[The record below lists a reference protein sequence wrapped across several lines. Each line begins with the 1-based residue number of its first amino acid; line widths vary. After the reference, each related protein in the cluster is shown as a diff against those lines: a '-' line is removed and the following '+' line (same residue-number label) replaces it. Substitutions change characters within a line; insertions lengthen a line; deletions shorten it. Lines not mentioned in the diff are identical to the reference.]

1 MVDRRVQAG
10 RGSQGRRAD
19 RTILDEEV
27 TFDRERQL
35 VSTTD
40 LRGIITYAND
50 AFVEVSGFT
59 LDELVGRPHNI
70 VRHPDM
76 PAEAFRDM
84 WEKLKAGESWRG
96 LVKNRCKDGR
106 YYWVDAYVT
115 PIFERGERTGYQSVR
130 TCPAERRLV
139 ERAARLY
146 ARMRRGQRFDLLRL
160 ARLITPWVV
169 GTLALG
175 AAAWLLSPVAV
186 LAGALI
192 ATATV
197 LVGGAE
203 LVGCLRLLARMR
215 REYDSISRQVYAGDT
230 IADVVRFRVGL
241 LEARVRTIL
250 GRVSD
255 RADKLKLLAQRTAE
269 ASAETLGEV
278 ETQRNE
284 LSQIATAMTQMSTTI
299 TDIANITHESEQLLQ
314 RTNSNCGSARDRIHD
329 SAQRTLRLA
338 GTMETVA
345 GQSEDLRQ
353 AADKVGGAMQE
364 INGLAE
370 QTNLLALNAA
380 IEAARAGEHGR
391 GFSVV
396 ADEVRNLSKRTQRFT
411 GEIRANIEQM
421 NAYITSLVQSLGDS
435 VEGAKVCSA
444 DSRESITLVEEI
456 ASQLDQVL
464 DYIHRVASATEEQG
478 AVAEEISRN
487 SHRVDDAARSTL
499 EKSREL
505 AEVAEEALRQLQ
517 RLHDMSRTFG

>member
-1 MVDRRVQAG
+1 MLEMHVQTGRVGGDRKR
-10 RGSQGRRAD
+10 D
-19 RTILDEEV
+19 RTVIDTEV

-50 AFVEVSGFT
+50 AFVEVSGYT

-115 PIFERGERTGYQSVR
+115 PIFERGERVGYQSVR
-130 TCPAERRLV
+130 TCPAGRQLI
-139 ERAARLY
+139 ERAEHLY
-146 ARMRRGQRFDLLRL
+146 ARMRRGRRVDVLRL
-160 ARLITPWVV
+160 VRLVTPWVV
-169 GTLALG
+169 GTFALA
-175 AAAWLLSPVAV
+175 AAAWLLSPWVI
-186 LAGALI
+186 AGALI
-192 ATATV
+192 ATLTL

-203 LVGCLRLLARMR
+203 LVGCLRLLRRMR
-215 REYDSISRQVYAGDT
+215 QEYDSISRQVYAGDSV
-230 IADVVRFRVGL
+230 ADVVRFRVGL

-250 GRVSD
+250 GRVTD
-255 RADKLKLLAQRTAE
+255 RADKLKLLAQRTAD
-269 ASAETLGEV
+269 ASAETLGDV
-278 ETQRNE
+278 ELQRNE

-299 TDIANITHESEQLLQ
+299 TDIANITNESEGLLE
-314 RTNSNCGSARDRIHD
+314 RTSANCTSARDRIHH

-338 GTMETVA
+338 DTMEAVA
-345 GQSEDLRQ
+345 GQSNDLRQ

-396 ADEVRNLSKRTQRFT
+396 ADEVRNLSTRTQRFT
-411 GEIRANIEQM
+411 GEIRTNIEQM
-421 NAYITSLVQSLGDS
+421 NAYIASLVQSLGDS
-435 VEGAKVCSA
+435 VEGARVCST

-456 ASQLDQVL
+456 TEQLGQVL

-487 SHRVDDAARSTL
+487 SHRVDDAARNTL

-505 AEVAEEALRQLQ
+505 AEVADEALRQLQ

>member
-1 MVDRRVQAG
+1 MHVQAG
-10 RGSQGRRAD
+10 RVGGDRKRD
-19 RTILDEEV
+19 RTVVDSEV
-27 TFDRERQL
+27 TFDRELQL

-40 LRGIITYAND
+40 LRGVITYAND

-76 PAEAFRDM
+76 PAVAFRDM

-115 PIFERGERTGYQSVR
+115 PIFERGERVGYQSVR
-130 TCPAERRLV
+130 TCPPAPHLV
-139 ERAARLY
+139 ERAERLY
-146 ARMRRGQRFDLLRL
+146 ARMRRDHRLDLVRRVRL
-160 ARLITPWVV
+160 VAPWVFGV
-169 GTLALG
+169 LALG
-175 AAAWLLSPVAV
+175 AAAWLLSPLAV
-186 LAGALI
+186 LVGATI
-192 ATATV
+192 AVITLV
-197 LVGGAE
+197 LGGAE
-203 LVGCLRLLARMR
+203 LVGCLRLLSRMR
-215 REYDSISRQVYAGDT
+215 AEYDSISRLVYDGDS

-241 LEARVRTIL
+241 LESRVRTIL

-255 RADKLKLLAQRTAE
+255 RADKLKLLAQRTAD
-269 ASAETLGEV
+269 ASAETLGDV
-278 ETQRNE
+278 ELQRDE

-299 TDIANITHESEQLLQ
+299 TDIANITNESEGLLE
-314 RTNSNCGSARDRIHD
+314 RTSANCTSARDRIHD

-338 GTMETVA
+338 DTMEAVA
-345 GQSEDLRQ
+345 GQSNDLRQ

-396 ADEVRNLSKRTQRFT
+396 ADEVRNLSTRTQRFT

-421 NAYITSLVQSLGDS
+421 NTYIASLVQSLGDS
-435 VEGAKVCSA
+435 VEGARVCST

-456 ASQLDQVL
+456 TEQLGQVL

-487 SHRVDDAARSTL
+487 SHRVDDAARNTL

>member
-1 MVDRRVQAG
+1 M
-10 RGSQGRRAD
+10 
-19 RTILDEEV
+19 
-27 TFDRERQL
+27 
-35 VSTTD
+35 STTD

-50 AFVEVSGFT
+50 AFVEVSGYT

-76 PAEAFRDM
+76 PADAFRDM

-115 PIFERGERTGYQSVR
+115 PIFERGERVGYQSVR
-130 TCPAERRLV
+130 TCPAGRQLI
-139 ERAARLY
+139 ERAEHLY
-146 ARMRRGQRFDLLRL
+146 ARMRRGRRVDVLRL
-160 ARLITPWVV
+160 VRLVTPWVV
-169 GTLALG
+169 GTLALA
-175 AAAWLLSPVAV
+175 AAAWLLSPWVI
-186 LAGALI
+186 AGALI
-192 ATATV
+192 ATLTL

-203 LVGCLRLLARMR
+203 LVGCLRLLRRMR
-215 REYDSISRQVYAGDT
+215 QEYDSISRQVYAGDSV
-230 IADVVRFRVGL
+230 ADVVRFRVGL

-250 GRVSD
+250 GRVND
-255 RADKLKLLAQRTAE
+255 RADKLKLLAQRTAD
-269 ASAETLGEV
+269 ASAETLGDV
-278 ETQRNE
+278 ELQRNE

-299 TDIANITHESEQLLQ
+299 TDIANITNESEGLLE
-314 RTNSNCGSARDRIHD
+314 RTSANCTSARDRIHD

-338 GTMETVA
+338 DTMEAVA
-345 GQSEDLRQ
+345 GQSNDLRQ

-396 ADEVRNLSKRTQRFT
+396 ADEVRNLSTRTQRFT

-421 NAYITSLVQSLGDS
+421 NAYIASLVQSLGDS
-435 VEGAKVCSA
+435 VEGARVCST

-456 ASQLDQVL
+456 AEQLGQVL

-487 SHRVDDAARSTL
+487 SHRVDDAARNTL

-505 AEVAEEALRQLQ
+505 AEVADEALRQLQ